1 LTTVGLAIIFLLVLT
16 LPFLFHRVE
25 KNLELFLFAMGLAAA
40 VLGGALNGKLALLA
54 LKDPLPIT
62 AAVLGMGFLFRFTR
76 GLIERGV
83 KALLTRVPVKL
94 FVFAV
99 ILALGVVS
107 SVLTV
112 IIASLILVEVVSLLK
127 LDRRSEVRI
136 VVLACFALGL
146 GAVLTPIG
154 EPLSTLAV
162 SKLSGP
168 PYHAGFWFL
177 LTSLGLWILPGILGF
192 ALLSLFFHDRPAS
205 SPGESLEES
214 AEEVVRDE
222 SYRDIFLR
230 AGKVYLF
237 VVALVLLGEGF
248 KPVIDRY
255 VVTLPAPVLYWL
267 NMSSAVLDNAT
278 LTAAELSPA
287 MAMGQ
292 IRDVL
297 LGLLIAGGMLIP
309 GNIPNIIAASK
320 LRIGM
325 KEWARFGVP
334 VGLAVML
341 IYFVLL
347 LVF

>member
-1 LTTVGLAIIFLLVLT
+1 MTFGLALIFVLVLT

-25 KNLELFLFAMGLAAA
+25 KDLELFLFVMGVAAAA
-40 VLGGALNGKLALLA
+40 VGGAFSWKLAGTA
-54 LKDPLPIT
+54 LEDPLPIT
-62 AAVLGMGFLFRFTR
+62 AAVLGMGFLFRWTR

-83 KALLTRVPVKL
+83 RALLLRVPVKL
-94 FVFAV
+94 FVFGL
-99 ILALGVVS
+99 ILGLGLVS
-107 SVLTV
+107 SVITV
-112 IIASLILVEVVSLLK
+112 IIASLVLVEVVSLLK
-127 LDRRSEVRI
+127 LDRGSEVKI

-154 EPLSTLAV
+154 EPLSTIAV

-177 LTSLGLWILPGILGF
+177 LQRLGVWIVPGIVGF
-192 ALLSLFFHDRPAS
+192 ALLSLFFHDRQVQRAE
-205 SPGESLEES
+205 ESLEES
-214 AEEVVRDE
+214 AEEVARDE

-255 VVTLPAPVLYWL
+255 VVSLPAWMLYWL

-287 MAMGQ
+287 MEMGQ

-297 LGLLIAGGMLIP
+297 LGLLLAGGMLIP

-320 LRIGM
+320 LKIGM
-325 KEWARFGVP
+325 KEWAKFAVP
-334 VGLAVML
+334 VGLVAMAL
-341 IYFVLL
+341 YFVLL
-347 LVF
+347 LIF